1 MCGFVGYKIAE
12 PRKEFTDSLLSSAVD
27 TIHYRGPDHTGFWKS
42 GDGNIA
48 LAHKRLSIID
58 TSSKGHQPFTYDNK
72 EIVIVFNGEIYNFL
86 DLKKELSL
94 LGKKFNSNSDT
105 EVIVAGYS
113 AWGTKIFSRLE
124 GMFSL
129 AIVDN
134 KINKIFLS
142 RDIAGE
148 KPLFYL
154 HRGRSIF
161 FGSEIKP
168 LLALD
173 ISKKE
178 IDTQSLNLLFLKG
191 YSPSSK
197 TIFSDISKLD
207 AAHFLEFN
215 CNSGEVILRRYWSL
229 EDKIKQLNPNKLTH
243 DLDHLTKKL
252 ENLLQVSVTKQLI
265 SDVPIGMLLSGG
277 VDSSVLVSLAS
288 RNYKNLKTFN
298 VGFNDYEGFDE
309 SQHARLIAETYNCDH
324 HEIEASKIDPSMFD
338 SLAEYYDDPI
348 FDTSMIPTFL
358 LSKAVSKYCKVAIG
372 GDGGDEL
379 FGGYPHYDKLLRIK
393 EISKYFPFFLRS
405 NISSFFQ
412 SKLPLGLKGKKTL
425 EFFGTDLN
433 TTYPNIAEF
442 YSSKD
447 LKKIFHSYKES
458 SKVESVNPWNK
469 KYINDLVANATFED
483 FTSYLKGDLLVKVD
497 RASMANSLE
506 VRSPFLD
513 KSIIE
518 FAFLEVPSA
527 LKATVSSRKILL
539 KNLACK
545 ILPHEFNHQRKQGF
559 SIPINKLLS
568 DPIWSDFFH
577 QKVVDSDP
585 NIFNKKNIFKIIKSF
600 GGYRNNGER
609 IAALIFFMSWAERYN
624 ANF

>member
-1 MCGFVGYKIAE
+1 MKLESSNFKIYLGGLYLALLFIAIYFLFSTFDIKDFTSYEFIKENRDYIEYPLRGYYLHFEGSKYLKGASPIHHLEFIGKAERHLELKDRFFLGSSFKSKWSSDGYQPYFAQKGFGFDDYVRGYEYYVIDGQDFWLSKTVI
-12 PRKEFTDSLLSSAVD
+12 KYSLIQKTNFDIPYVKMKQFNKA
-27 TIHYRGPDHTGFWKS
+27 HYSLYLGLFSDMGYV
-42 GDGNIA
+42 
-48 LAHKRLSIID
+48 ID
-58 TSSKGHQPFTYDNK
+58 KQTNQEN
-72 EIVIVFNGEIYNFL
+72 
-86 DLKKELSL
+86 SL
-94 LGKKFNSNSDT
+94 SNSFL
-105 EVIVAGYS
+105 
-113 AWGTKIFSRLE
+113 WGNGI
-124 GMFSL
+124 SL
-129 AIVDN
+129 D
-134 KINKIFLS
+134 
-142 RDIAGE
+142 
-148 KPLFYL
+148 Y
-154 HRGRSIF
+154 
-161 FGSEIKP
+161 
-168 LLALD
+168 
-173 ISKKE
+173 
-178 IDTQSLNLLFLKG
+178 
-191 YSPSSK
+191 
-197 TIFSDISKLD
+197 
-207 AAHFLEFN
+207 
-215 CNSGEVILRRYWSL
+215 
-229 EDKIKQLNPNKLTH
+229 
-243 DLDHLTKKL
+243 
-252 ENLLQVSVTKQLI
+252 VT
-265 SDVPIGMLLSGG
+265 
-277 VDSSVLVSLAS
+277 
-288 RNYKNLKTFN
+288 Y
-298 VGFNDYEGFDE
+298 
-309 SQHARLIAETYNCDH
+309 
-324 HEIEASKIDPSMFD
+324 
-338 SLAEYYDDPI
+338 
-348 FDTSMIPTFL
+348 
-358 LSKAVSKYCKVAIG
+358 
-372 GDGGDEL
+372 
-379 FGGYPHYDKLLRIK
+379 YDKLLRIK

-469 KYINDLVANATFED
+469 KYINDLIANATFED